1 MATGSFGYGFG
12 FGVFVASIGQPGFYK
27 DMRLD
32 RKSRHS
38 RTDGLLTWHRS
49 NEFIYGKVSSLLPNP
64 MKPTLVA
71 TKLVADHGFLSLA
84 F

>member
-1 MATGSFGYGFG
+1 MPRPTKYNIFVALIMATGSFGYGFG

-38 RTDGLLTWHRS
+38 RTDGLLT
-49 NEFIYGKVSSLLPNP
+49 
-64 MKPTLVA
+64 
-71 TKLVADHGFLSLA
+71 
-84 F
+84 